1 MLEVK
6 DLEQFNEH
14 ISDVKEETAL
24 KLLSKLALSDFYF
37 FVKDIINVKYIDT
50 EEPIIRH
57 NQLYKEVCFAMQNM
71 ETNTMILLPRKYRLA
86 KM

>member
-37 FVKDIINVKYIDT
+37 FVLDIMLFIVFI
-50 EEPIIRH
+50 
-57 NQLYKEVCFAMQNM
+57 
-71 ETNTMILLPRKYRLA
+71 
-86 KM
+86 